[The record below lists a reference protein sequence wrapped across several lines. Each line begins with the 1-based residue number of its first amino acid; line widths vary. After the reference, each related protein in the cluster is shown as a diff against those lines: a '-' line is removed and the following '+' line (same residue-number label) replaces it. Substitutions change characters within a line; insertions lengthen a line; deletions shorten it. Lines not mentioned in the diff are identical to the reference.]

1 MNNLLYAINQPRA
14 WIRSDKM
21 QYYVDIVEIATGR
34 IDKSIPCANERKQ
47 MNMYAMMSTRIN
59 DRYEVVFRDEAQ
71 PNSEA

>member
-1 MNNLLYAINQPRA
+1 
-14 WIRSDKM
+14 M
-21 QYYVDIVEIATGR
+21 QYYVDIVEIETGR

-47 MNMYAMMSTRIN
+47 MDMHAMMSTRIN